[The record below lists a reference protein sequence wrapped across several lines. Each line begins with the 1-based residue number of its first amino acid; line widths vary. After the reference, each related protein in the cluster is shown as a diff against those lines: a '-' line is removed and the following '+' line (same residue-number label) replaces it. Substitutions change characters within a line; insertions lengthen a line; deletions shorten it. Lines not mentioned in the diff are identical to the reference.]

1 MWRKISLN
9 CILKGVNSM
18 KKIIVV
24 TLTMLFL
31 LTACGNQI
39 YGKYKVKDNGGIIE
53 IKKNDK
59 FEISNEN
66 EKKS

>member
-1 MWRKISLN
+1 
-9 CILKGVNSM
+9 M

-24 TLTMLFL
+24 TLTMVFL

-39 YGKYKVKDNGGIIE
+39 YGKYKVKDNGGTIE

-66 EKKS
+66 EKGV

>member
-1 MWRKISLN
+1 
-9 CILKGVNSM
+9 M

-24 TLTMLFL
+24 TLTMVFL

-53 IKKNDK
+53 IKKT
-59 FEISNEN
+59 ISLRFLMKMKRRLEW
-66 EKKS
+66 